1 MSHAYQ
7 TVQWNKQKKTLRY
20 KDCSMSKHNKREK
33 KSNKGGTPKVP
44 SSPHGGLIG
53 NSSINIVILILAV
66 TGALLTAY
74 LTITSSF
81 QEHPALCSEGSACA
95 IVQNSRW
102 STFLAIPMALWGCL
116 TYVVMAGLAWRA
128 QIKPGSWSLLIFVA
142 ICGFAISA
150 YLTAVSILE
159 IKATCSYCLA
169 SFAIITTIM
178 ILTVV
183 RKPTNWTTSVKE
195 AAVVGALIVIGLH
208 LHYSGIF
215 DASAGPEDP
224 QLKALAIHL
233 EKTGVKFYGAYWC
246 PRCQEQKTLFGSSA
260 KRLPYV
266 ECSSGG
272 RGSALTPPCA
282 KNKIR
287 SYPTWIIGDKRL
299 TGLQKTRQLAN
310 ASSFDWKD

>member
-1 MSHAYQ
+1 
-7 TVQWNKQKKTLRY
+7 
-20 KDCSMSKHNKREK
+20 MSKRNKREK
-33 KSNKGGTPKVP
+33 TFKKEGSQKFSSTSLPQRSKGT
-44 SSPHGGLIG
+44 SS
-53 NSSINIVILILAV
+53 SNIVILVLAV
-66 TGALLTAY
+66 TGVLLTAY
-74 LTITSSF
+74 LTFATFF
-81 QEHPALCSEGSACA
+81 QEHPAFCSEGSGCD
-95 IVQNSRW
+95 IVQSSRW

-128 QIKPGSWSLLIFVA
+128 RIKPGSWSLLIFVS

-178 ILTVV
+178 ILAVFK
-183 RKPTNWTTSVKE
+183 KPDSWITSVKD
-195 AAVVGALIVIGLH
+195 AVVIGGLIVIVLH
-208 LHYSGIF
+208 LHYSGVF
-215 DASAGPEDP
+215 VASAGPEDP

-246 PRCQEQKTLFGSSA
+246 PRCQEQKALFESSA

-287 SYPTWIIGDKRL
+287 KYPTWIIGKKRIL
-299 TGLQKTRQLAN
+299 GMQKPRQLAN
-310 ASSFDWKD
+310 TSGFDWED